1 MSTAADLAVLR
12 ERLGDKGTACLLG
25 MLEETRQEMKEE
37 VTANVS
43 DKFERRLAEE
53 CGALRLEMTRGFSRL
68 EVTLLKWSFVF
79 WITQLAAIG
88 GLILRH

>member
-1 MSTAADLAVLR
+1 MSAAANLAVLR
-12 ERLGDKGTACLLG
+12 ERLGEDGTACLIG
-25 MLEETRQEMKEE
+25 MLGETRQQMKDE

-53 CGALRLEMTRGFSRL
+53 CGALRLEMTKGFARL

>member
-1 MSTAADLAVLR
+1 MSSAANLAVLR
-12 ERLGDKGTACLLG
+12 ERLGDTGTACLIG

-43 DKFERRLAEE
+43 DKFGRRLAEE